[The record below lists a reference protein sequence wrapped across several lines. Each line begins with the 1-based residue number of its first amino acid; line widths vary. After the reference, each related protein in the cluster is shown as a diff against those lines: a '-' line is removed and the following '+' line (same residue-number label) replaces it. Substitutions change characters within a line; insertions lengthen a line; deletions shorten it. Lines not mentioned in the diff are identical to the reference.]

1 MKHGM
6 VGYLSDAINAI
17 SPMLVKWFG
26 ETKWFRSFCET
37 KLDKMV
43 SDLNDKGIDNT
54 YYIDKY

>member
-1 MKHGM
+1 
-6 VGYLSDAINAI
+6 
-17 SPMLVKWFG
+17 MLVKWFG